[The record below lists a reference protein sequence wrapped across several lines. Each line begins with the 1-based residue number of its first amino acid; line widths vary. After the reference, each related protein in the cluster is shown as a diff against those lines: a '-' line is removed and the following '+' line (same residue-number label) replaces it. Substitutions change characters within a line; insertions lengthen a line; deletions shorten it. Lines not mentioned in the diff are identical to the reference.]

1 MFFIYISRLCSSN
14 PGDAHF
20 IGNAWIG
27 AFLVMGRGV
36 CKYLEKCVSGCGF
49 VTLFLMTT

>member
-27 AFLVMGRGV
+27 ASLVMGRGV